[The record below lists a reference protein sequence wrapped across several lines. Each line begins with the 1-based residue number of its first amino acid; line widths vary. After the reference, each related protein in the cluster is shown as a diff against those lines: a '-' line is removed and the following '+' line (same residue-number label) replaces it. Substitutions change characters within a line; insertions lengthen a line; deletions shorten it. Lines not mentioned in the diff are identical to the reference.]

1 MNFNLIYHFYYHL
14 LKRELL
20 NPQLSLNALCAHGH
34 FSLHY
39 IRRQKLIYSR
49 SIFFYF
55 FYLPTAINNLGLFD
69 F

>member
-1 MNFNLIYHFYYHL
+1 MNFNVIYHFYYHL

-49 SIFFYF
+49 SNFF
-55 FYLPTAINNLGLFD
+55 
-69 F
+69 